1 MKLILD
7 TNIALNLWFF
17 KDPAT
22 LAALAKV
29 LDSAALY
36 GTPAMLTELL
46 RVARSPHLSAYAS
59 SPTALQDL
67 ERSWRSAVTCLDPD
81 ATARSPLRCRD
92 ADDQIFLDLA
102 QHIGATAILTLDRDL
117 LKLSKRAKTLGLH
130 IGTPAAAFLA
140 VI

>member
-46 RVARSPHLSAYAS
+46 RVARSPHLAKYANHESAF
-59 SPTALQDL
+59 DRL
-67 ERSWRSAVTCLDPD
+67 EKSWRATVQCHEADPVQ
-81 ATARSPLRCRD
+81 RSPLRCRD

-102 QHIGATAILTLDRDL
+102 HQIGAAAIVTLDRDL
-117 LKLSKRAKTLGLH
+117 LKLKKRAKMLNLL
-130 IGTPAAAFLA
+130 ISSYLDDL
-140 VI
+140 